1 VAAVE
6 LPQERGLPSPVRLLL
21 AAAVIDLFL
30 EGWLRTINGSFPSQT
45 LNLVVGAA
53 RSATDFV
60 LAAAIVAGAARGL
73 GSRPWLFAAAT
84 LFVIHGLLET
94 GLRAWFAWW
103 AAQNNF
109 NLTDPV
115 QSLLRAEALATTA
128 AAAAAPLLVA
138 IGIWI
143 ARSRPV
149 GAEGLRAAAVVVI
162 ALTGAAAVAGYLSVA
177 ALEVSGLPAVEW
189 TGIANVWLTAGWGI
203 SLSLL
208 GIAALLAMPLGGS
221 TATALIAGG
230 IGVALAAS
238 GWVQWVMSRGGLQEL
253 PARYF
258 DLILNVPTGVVA
270 LSLLVAAAGLAMGR
284 DRGVTSKTA
293 TYDP

>member
-1 VAAVE
+1 MTRVAAVE
-6 LPQERGLPSPVRLLL
+6 VPRERGLPSAVRLLL
-21 AAAVIDLFL
+21 AAAVVDLFL
-30 EGWLRTINGSFPSQT
+30 QGWLRTVNGSFPSQT

-84 LFVIHGLLET
+84 LFAIHALLDL

-103 AAQNNF
+103 YGQNNF
-109 NLTDPV
+109 TVTDQV
-115 QSLLRAEALATTA
+115 QSLTTTGGVATTA

-138 IGIWI
+138 IGIGI

-149 GAEGLRAAAVVVI
+149 GAEGLRAAAVIVI
-162 ALTGAAAVAGYLSVA
+162 ALIGATAVAAYVNEA
-177 ALEVSGLPAVEW
+177 ALMAAQASPAEW
-189 TGIANVWLTAGWGI
+189 AAGVGVWLEAGRAI
-203 SLSLL
+203 SLSVL
-208 GIAALLAMPLGGS
+208 GIAALLAMPPGGS

-230 IGVALAAS
+230 IGVALAVS

-258 DLILNVPTGVVA
+258 DLILNVPTGVVVIG
-270 LSLLVAAAGLAMGR
+270 LLVAAAGLAMGPH
-284 DRGVTSKTA
+284 DGVTS
-293 TYDP
+293 

>member
-1 VAAVE
+1 MTDVAAVE
-6 LPQERGLPSPVRLLL
+6 LPHERRLPAAVGLLL
-21 AAAVIDLFL
+21 AAAVVDLFL
-30 EGWLRTINGSFPSQT
+30 QGWLRSINGSFPSQT
-45 LNLVVGAA
+45 LSLAVSAA

-73 GSRPWLFAAAT
+73 GNRPWLFAAAT
-84 LFVIHGLLET
+84 LFAIHGVLDV
-94 GLRAWFAWW
+94 GLRAWFVWW
-103 AAQNNF
+103 AAAPNNF
-109 NLTDPV
+109 TITDQVQWLLT
-115 QSLLRAEALATTA
+115 AEALATTA

-149 GAEGLRAAAVVVI
+149 GAEGLRAAAVLVI
-162 ALTGAAAVAGYLSVA
+162 ALIGAAAVAGYLTVASV
-177 ALEVSGLPAVEW
+177 EVAGLPHAGW
-189 TGIANVWLTAGWGI
+189 MPIADAWLTVGWAI

-208 GIAALLAMPLGGS
+208 GIAALLAMPPGTS

-258 DLILNVPTGVVA
+258 DLILNVPTGVVVIG
-270 LSLLVAAAGLAMGR
+270 LLVVAAGLAMGR
-284 DRGVTSKTA
+284 RDEVTS
-293 TYDP
+293 